1 MITRKLLSAF
11 LAVALVIGISFG
23 ALSLD
28 LDNLDGDPAF
38 EKAVEIIKKYETLH
52 KASNW
57 PYIGYG
63 HRVLP
68 GENYKKGVVLG
79 QVEAEALLRKDLRK
93 YVHTFSQYGDK
104 ALLLGV
110 LAYNIGPNAVKKSK
124 VSTLIK
130 GTSVAAL
137 REAYVAHCRYKGK
150 SHPQIRQRRIEEFD
164 TLYKM
169 VTKNG

>member
-1 MITRKLLSAF
+1 M
-11 LAVALVIGISFG
+11 
-23 ALSLD
+23 
-28 LDNLDGDPAF
+28 
-38 EKAVEIIKKYETLH
+38 
-52 KASNW
+52 
-57 PYIGYG
+57 
-63 HRVLP
+63 
-68 GENYKKGVVLG
+68 
-79 QVEAEALLRKDLRK
+79 
-93 YVHTFSQYGDK
+93 
-104 ALLLGV
+104 LLGV

-137 REAYVAHCRYKGK
+137 REAYVAHCRYNGK

>member
-57 PYIGYG
+57 PYYQK
-63 HRVLP
+63 
-68 GENYKKGVVLG
+68 NYIIQRLG
-79 QVEAEALLRKDLRK
+79 Q
-93 YVHTFSQYGDK
+93 S
-104 ALLLGV
+104 
-110 LAYNIGPNAVKKSK
+110 
-124 VSTLIK
+124 VS
-130 GTSVAAL
+130 
-137 REAYVAHCRYKGK
+137 
-150 SHPQIRQRRIEEFD
+150 
-164 TLYKM
+164 
-169 VTKNG
+169 

>member
-23 ALSLD
+23 ALSID

-79 QVEAEALLRKDLRK
+79 QADAEALLRKDLRK
-93 YVHTFSQYGDK
+93 YVRTFSQYGDK
-104 ALLLGV
+104 AVLL
-110 LAYNIGPNAVKKSK
+110 SE
-124 VSTLIK
+124 S
-130 GTSVAAL
+130 
-137 REAYVAHCRYKGK
+137 
-150 SHPQIRQRRIEEFD
+150 
-164 TLYKM
+164 
-169 VTKNG
+169 